1 MNKICIVSSD
11 SLFAGDLAQQILRE
25 VPETEILSADS
36 VQNAD
41 MLLIDAESG
50 ETASCAGQK
59 AETPVVLFSSEHE
72 LSDYADVVIK
82 KPFALS
88 GFLQALQN
96 KTLLPKVRRKE
107 CLNFKEYSLYPVK
120 KEIVSSKSGKTT
132 KLTEKEVDILKY
144 LYQNLPAAAS
154 KEDLLENVWEYS
166 AGVTTHTIE
175 THIYRLRQKVE
186 QDGGSQLILTE
197 NSGYRLNV

>member
-36 VQNAD
+36 AQNAD
-41 MLLIDAESG
+41 LLLIDGESG
-50 ETASCAGQK
+50 ETASCAGRN
-59 AETPVVLFSSEHE
+59 AEIPVVLFSSECE

-88 GFLQALQN
+88 GFLQALRN

-197 NSGYRLNV
+197 NCGYRLNV